1 MKKKLSHVKVFVP
14 TVLLAAAFTLTASP
28 STRADDYLM
37 KFVVNGQNKGEYL
50 VSREVDSITAEPGLW
65 QAASVNTT
73 ASLPLERLNNI
84 GHAKIVWSEQTI
96 YFYPRDNTAKT
107 KEVKPEVI
115 IEPNVSN
122 LDVKSFDYFLTYQN
136 KGDIA
141 GSITGTGRVAN
152 LDVDVRAGLGG
163 QESYFS
169 SQWHSEE
176 NRYIKDVELG
186 RVQRYGL
193 DGFAVTNENYLSTG
207 SFSSDQ
213 IELYWPV
220 GTRVDVYRDGTYLQ
234 SLVLDS
240 EPFSYKIELDYSNN
254 LYKFDAVLPDGTTD
268 TKTVERAISGR
279 LAPVGGL
286 NYQVAIGK
294 SPISNESKLI
304 GHLAYGLTNE
314 LSFFAGQDEQERQ
327 YFSTLYSKD
336 DFSFE
341 PAWYGSSGYAL
352 NSSWQND
359 NFSIFG
365 QFSDLDNYQ
374 LRSFSISSRSLFQPT
389 IQYSSRTHGGFE
401 TQETTLRTYHSTR
414 IEALNTSIFLSP
426 YYSNR
431 LINGVSSNIFG
442 GRMLASMA
450 EGWQVLASYEREN
463 KDLDSIRNIERFS
476 GEVSKRF
483 GLGRITYRYTA
494 SNFGHG
500 WEGQQQSLRADLWSW
515 KFATLSASFNHSP
528 SAGNNITLSIS
539 GSFGRTGFQRTPQ
552 RSQAT
557 LVLSTCRDLNA
568 DGICQEDE
576 PEVKGVVASVDG
588 RQVKTP
594 AIVDSLTPYR
604 RYNIEVSG
612 DFGLSP
618 RYKSIQSGR
627 LVRGGINHL
636 SLPLSEV
643 REIEGQLDR
652 DGIRVAL
659 VDAETGDVLAEQTTE
674 FGGWY
679 LFYAPAGRKVKV
691 VEEPELKPAKNFH
704 M

>member
-28 STRADDYLM
+28 TRADDYLM

-50 VSREVDSITAEPGLW
+50 VSREVDSTTAEPGLW
-65 QAASVNTT
+65 QAAGVNTT

-96 YFYPRDNTAKT
+96 YFYPRNNVAKAR
-107 KEVKPEVI
+107 KVKPDAT
-115 IEPNVSN
+115 IEPNASN
-122 LDVKSFDYFLTYQN
+122 LDVKSFDYFLTYQS
-136 KGDIA
+136 KGDIS
-141 GSITGTGRVAN
+141 GSITGTGRVAD

-169 SQWHSEE
+169 SQWHDEE
-176 NRYIKDVELG
+176 NSNVKDIEVG
-186 RVQRYGL
+186 RAQRYGL
-193 DGFAVTNENYLSTG
+193 DGFSVTNESSLATG
-207 SFSSDQ
+207 LFSNDQ

-240 EPFSYKIELDYSNN
+240 EPFSYKIELNYSNN
-254 LYKFDAVLPDGTTD
+254 QYKFYAVLPDGRTD
-268 TKTVERAISGR
+268 TKTIERAISGR

-286 NYQVAIGK
+286 NYQVAVGK
-294 SPISNESKLI
+294 SPTTDESKLI
-304 GHLAYGLTNE
+304 GHLSYGMTNK
-314 LSFFAGQDEQERQ
+314 LSLFAGQDEQERQ
-327 YFSTLYSKD
+327 YFSALYSRD

-352 NSSWQND
+352 SGSWQDD
-359 NFSIFG
+359 NLAIFG
-365 QFSDLDNYQ
+365 KLSDLDNYQ
-374 LRSFSISSRSLFQPT
+374 LHSVSVSSRSLFQPT
-389 IQYSSRTHGGFE
+389 IQYSSRTHGGYE

-414 IEALNTSIFLSP
+414 LETLNTSISLSP
-426 YYSNR
+426 YYSSR
-431 LINGVSSNIFG
+431 LANGVRSSIFG
-442 GRMLASMA
+442 GRMLASMEA
-450 EGWQVLASYEREN
+450 GWQVLASYEHES
-463 KDLDSIRNIERFS
+463 KDTNGIRDIERFN
-476 GEVSKRF
+476 GEISKRF
-483 GLGRITYRYTA
+483 SLGRLTYRYTA

-500 WEGQQQSLRADLWSW
+500 WEGQQQSLRADLWNW
-515 KFATLSASFNHSP
+515 KFATVSASFNNS
-528 SAGNNITLSIS
+528 SGGGNNITLSVS

-594 AIVDSLTPYR
+594 AIVDSLTPYH

-636 SLPLSEV
+636 RLPLSEV

-679 LFYAPAGRKVKV
+679 LFYSPVHKKVKV
-691 VEEPELKPAKNFH
+691 VQQADAHLAKNFH

>member
-14 TVLLAAAFTLTASP
+14 TLLLAAAFTLTASP
-28 STRADDYLM
+28 TRADDYLM

-50 VSREVDSITAEPGLW
+50 VSREVDSTTAEPGLW
-65 QAASVNTT
+65 QAAGVNTT
-73 ASLPLERLNNI
+73 ASLPLERLNNL

-96 YFYPRDNTAKT
+96 YFYPRTNAAKAR
-107 KEVKPEVI
+107 KVKPEVT

-141 GSITGTGRVAN
+141 GNITGTGRVAD

-169 SQWHSEE
+169 SQWHDEE
-176 NRYIKDVELG
+176 NSNVKDIEVG
-186 RVQRYGL
+186 RVQRHGL
-193 DGFAVTNENYLSTG
+193 DGFSLTNESSLATG
-207 SFSSDQ
+207 SFSNDQ

-286 NYQVAIGK
+286 NYQVALGK
-294 SPISNESKLI
+294 SPTTDESKLI
-304 GHLAYGLTNE
+304 GRLSYGMTSE
-314 LSFFAGQDEQERQ
+314 LSLFAGQDEQERR
-327 YFSTLYSKD
+327 YFTALYSRD

-341 PAWYGSSGYAL
+341 PAWYGNSGYAL
-352 NSSWQND
+352 NGSWQDD
-359 NFSIFG
+359 NLSIFG
-365 QFSDLDNYQ
+365 QLSDLDNYK
-374 LRSFSISSRSLFQPT
+374 LRSVSVSSRSLFQPT
-389 IQYSSRTHGGFE
+389 IQYSSRTHDGYE

-414 IEALNTSIFLSP
+414 IETLNTSISLSP

-431 LINGVSSNIFG
+431 LANGVRSNIFG

-450 EGWQVLASYEREN
+450 EGWQVLASYEHESKN
-463 KDLDSIRNIERFS
+463 GIKDIERFN
-476 GEVSKRF
+476 GEISKRF

-500 WEGQQQSLRADLWSW
+500 WAGQQQSLRADLWNW
-515 KFATLSASFNHSP
+515 KFATVSASLNHS
-528 SAGNNITLSIS
+528 SNSGNNITLLVS
-539 GSFGRTGFQRTPQ
+539 GSFGRTGLSRTPQ
-552 RSQAT
+552 RSQAQ
-557 LVLSTCRDLNA
+557 LELSTCKDLNLN
-568 DGICQEDE
+568 GICEPTE
-576 PEVKGVVASVDG
+576 PEVEGITATVAEREVV
-588 RQVKTP
+588 TP
-594 AIVDSLTPYR
+594 AIVDSLTPYQS
-604 RYNIEVSG
+604 YTIQVGSG
-612 DFGLSP
+612 FNLSP
-618 RYKSIQSGR
+618 RYKAVESTR
-627 LVRGGINHL
+627 LIRGGVNRL
-636 SLPLSEV
+636 RLPLTEISEV
-643 REIEGQLDR
+643 EGQLEH

-659 VDAETGDVLAEQTTE
+659 IDTETGDVLAEQTTE

-679 LFYAPAGRKVKV
+679 LFYAPSGRKVKV
-691 VEEPELKPAKNFH
+691 VEEPESKPAKNFH

>member
-28 STRADDYLM
+28 TRADNYLM

-50 VSREVDSITAEPGLW
+50 VSREVDSAIAEPGLW
-65 QAASVNTT
+65 HAAGVNTKEQ
-73 ASLPLERLNNI
+73 LPLERLNNI

-96 YFYPRDNTAKT
+96 YFYPRNSVAKAR
-107 KEVKPEVI
+107 KVNPEVT
-115 IEPNVSN
+115 IEPDVSS
-122 LDVKSFDYFLTYQN
+122 LDVKSFDYFLTYQS
-136 KGDIA
+136 KGDIS
-141 GSITGTGRVAN
+141 GSITGTGRVGN
-152 LDVDVRAGLGG
+152 LDVDIRAGLGG
-163 QESYFS
+163 QESYLS
-169 SQWHSEE
+169 SQWHDEE
-176 NRYIKDVELG
+176 NSNVKDIELG

-193 DGFAVTNENYLSTG
+193 DGFAATNENYLATG

-213 IELYWPV
+213 VELYWPV

-240 EPFSYKIELDYSNN
+240 EPFSYKIELDYSSN

-286 NYQVAIGK
+286 NYQVAVGK
-294 SPISNESKLI
+294 SPTTDERKLI
-304 GHLAYGLTNE
+304 GRLSYGMTNE
-314 LSFFAGQDEQERQ
+314 LSLFAGQDEQERQ
-327 YFSTLYSKD
+327 YFSALYSKD

-341 PAWYGSSGYAL
+341 PAWYGSSGYSL

-401 TQETTLRTYHSTR
+401 TKETTLRTYHSTR
-414 IEALNTSIFLSP
+414 LETLNTSISLSP
-426 YYSNR
+426 YYSSS
-431 LINGVSSNIFG
+431 LANGVRSNIFG

-450 EGWQVLASYEREN
+450 AGWQVLASYEHES
-463 KDLDSIRNIERFS
+463 KDINGIRDIERFN
-476 GEVSKRF
+476 GEISKRF
-483 GLGRITYRYTA
+483 SLGRLTYRYTA
-494 SNFGHG
+494 SNFGNG
-500 WEGQQQSLRADLWSW
+500 WEGQQQSLRADLWNW
-515 KFATLSASFNHSP
+515 KFATVSASFNHS
-528 SAGNNITLSIS
+528 SGGGNNITLSVS

-594 AIVDSLTPYR
+594 AIVDSLTPYH

-636 SLPLSEV
+636 RLPLSEV

-679 LFYAPAGRKVKV
+679 LFYSPVHKKVKV
-691 VEEPELKPAKNFH
+691 VQQADAHLAKNFH

>member
-14 TVLLAAAFTLTASP
+14 SILAAAFTLTASP
-28 STRADDYLM
+28 THADDYLM

-50 VSREVDSITAEPGLW
+50 VSREVDSAIAEPGLW
-65 QAASVNTT
+65 HAAGVNTKEQ
-73 ASLPLERLNNI
+73 LPLERLNNL
-84 GHAKIVWSEQTI
+84 GHVKIVWSEQTI
-96 YFYPRDNTAKT
+96 YFYPRNNTAKT
-107 KEVKPEVI
+107 KKVKPEVT

-304 GHLAYGLTNE
+304 GRLAYGVTND
-314 LSFFAGQDEQERQ
+314 LSLFAGQDEQGRQ
-327 YFSTLYSKD
+327 YFSALYSRD

-341 PAWYGSSGYAL
+341 PAWYGSSGYTL

-359 NFSIFG
+359 KFSIFG

-389 IQYSSRTHGGFE
+389 IQYSSRTHGSYE
-401 TQETTLRTYHSTR
+401 TQETTLRTYHSAR
-414 IEALNTSIFLSP
+414 LEALNTSISLSP

-431 LINGVSSNIFG
+431 LTNGVRSNILG
-442 GRMLASMA
+442 GRLLANMP
-450 EGWQVLASYEREN
+450 EGWQVLASYEHES
-463 KDLDSIRNIERFS
+463 KELAGIEDIEHFN

-483 GLGRITYRYTA
+483 NLGRLTYRYTA

-500 WEGQQQSLRADLWSW
+500 WESQQQSLRADLWNW
-515 KFATLSASFNHSP
+515 EFATLSASLNRS
-528 SAGNNITLSIS
+528 SSGADSVSLSIS
-539 GSFGRTGFQRTPQ
+539 GSFGRTGFQRIPQ
-552 RSQAT
+552 RSQST
-557 LVLSTCRDLNA
+557 LMLSTCRDLNA
-568 DGICQEDE
+568 DGVCQEDE
-576 PEVKGVVASVDG
+576 PEVKGVTASVDG

-594 AIVDSLTPYR
+594 AIIDSLTPYR
-604 RYNIEVSG
+604 WYDIEVSG
-612 DFGLSP
+612 DFGFAP

-636 SLPLSEV
+636 RLPLSEV

-679 LFYAPAGRKVKV
+679 LFYSPAHKKVKV
-691 VEEPELKPAKNFH
+691 VQQADAHLAKNFH

>member
-1 MKKKLSHVKVFVP
+1 MKQKLSHVKVFVP
-14 TVLLAAAFTLTASP
+14 SILAAAFTLTASP
-28 STRADDYLM
+28 THADDYLM

-50 VSREVDSITAEPGLW
+50 VSREVDSAIAEPGLW
-65 QAASVNTT
+65 HAAGVNTKEQ
-73 ASLPLERLNNI
+73 LPLERLNNL
-84 GHAKIVWSEQTI
+84 GHVKIVWSEQTI
-96 YFYPRDNTAKT
+96 YFYPRNNTAKT
-107 KEVKPEVI
+107 KKVKPEVT

-304 GHLAYGLTNE
+304 GRLAYGVTND
-314 LSFFAGQDEQERQ
+314 LSLFAGQDEQGRQ
-327 YFSTLYSKD
+327 YFSALYSRD

-341 PAWYGSSGYAL
+341 PAWYGSSGYTL

-359 NFSIFG
+359 KFSIFG

-389 IQYSSRTHGGFE
+389 IQYSSRTHNGYE
-401 TQETTLRTYHSTR
+401 TNETMLRTYHSTR
-414 IEALNTSIFLSP
+414 IEALNTSISLSP

-431 LINGVSSNIFG
+431 LTGGVRSSMLG
-442 GRMLASMA
+442 GRMLANMP
-450 EGWQVLASYEREN
+450 EGWQVLASYEHQSKE
-463 KDLDSIRNIERFS
+463 LAGIEDIEHFN

-483 GLGRITYRYTA
+483 NLGRLTYRYTA

-500 WEGQQQSLRADLWSW
+500 WESQQQSIRADLWNW
-515 KFATLSASFNHSP
+515 KFATVSASFNHS
-528 SAGNNITLSIS
+528 SNSGNNITLSVS
-539 GSFGRTGFQRTPQ
+539 GSFGRTGLSRTPQ
-552 RSQAT
+552 RSQAQ
-557 LVLSTCRDLNA
+557 LELSTCKDLNLN
-568 DGICQEDE
+568 GICEPTE
-576 PEVKGVVASVDG
+576 PEVEGITATVAEREVV
-588 RQVKTP
+588 TP
-594 AIVDSLTPYR
+594 AIVDSLTPYQS
-604 RYNIEVSG
+604 YTIQVGSG
-612 DFGLSP
+612 FNLSP
-618 RYKSIQSGR
+618 RYKAVESTR
-627 LVRGGINHL
+627 LIRGGVNRL
-636 SLPLSEV
+636 RLPLTEISEV
-643 REIEGQLDR
+643 EGQLER

-659 VDAETGDVLAEQTTE
+659 IDTETGDVLAEQTTE

-679 LFYAPAGRKVKV
+679 LFYSPSGRKVKV
-691 VEEPELKPAKNFH
+691 VEQPE
-704 M
+704 

>member
-28 STRADDYLM
+28 TRADDYLM

-50 VSREVDSITAEPGLW
+50 VSREVDSTTAEPGLW
-65 QAASVNTT
+65 QAAGVNTT

-96 YFYPRDNTAKT
+96 YFYPPNNVT
-107 KEVKPEVI
+107 KARKVKPEVT

-122 LDVKSFDYFLTYQN
+122 LDVKSFDYFLTYQS
-136 KGDIA
+136 KGDIS
-141 GSITGTGRVAN
+141 GSITGTGRVGD
-152 LDVDVRAGLGG
+152 LDVDIRAGLGG

-169 SQWHSEE
+169 SQWHSED
-176 NRYIKDVELG
+176 NRYIKDIELG

-193 DGFAVTNENYLSTG
+193 DGFAATNENYLATG

-240 EPFSYKIELDYSNN
+240 EPFSYKIELNYSNN
-254 LYKFDAVLPDGTTD
+254 QYKFYAVLPDGRTD
-268 TKTVERAISGR
+268 TKTIERAISGR

-286 NYQVAIGK
+286 NYQVAVGK
-294 SPISNESKLI
+294 SPTTDESKLI
-304 GHLAYGLTNE
+304 GRLSYGMTNE
-314 LSFFAGQDEQERQ
+314 LSLFAGQDEQERQ
-327 YFSTLYSKD
+327 YFSALYSRD

-341 PAWYGSSGYAL
+341 PAWYGSSRYAL
-352 NSSWQND
+352 SGSWQDD
-359 NFSIFG
+359 NLAIFG
-365 QFSDLDNYQ
+365 QLSDLDNYQ
-374 LRSFSISSRSLFQPT
+374 LRSVSVSSRSLFQPT
-389 IQYSSRTHGGFE
+389 IQYSSRTHGSYE
-401 TQETTLRTYHSTR
+401 AQETTLRTYHRARLET
-414 IEALNTSIFLSP
+414 LNTSISLSP

-431 LINGVSSNIFG
+431 LANGVRSNIFG
-442 GRMLASMA
+442 GRMLASMEA
-450 EGWQVLASYEREN
+450 GWQVLASYEHES
-463 KDLDSIRNIERFS
+463 KDINGIRDIERFN
-476 GEVSKRF
+476 GEISKRF
-483 GLGRITYRYTA
+483 SLGRLTYRYTA

-500 WEGQQQSLRADLWSW
+500 WEGQQQSLRADLWNW
-515 KFATLSASFNHSP
+515 KFATVSASFNHS
-528 SAGNNITLSIS
+528 SGGGNNITLSVS
-539 GSFGRTGFQRTPQ
+539 GSFGRSGFQRTPQ

-557 LVLSTCRDLNA
+557 LVLSICRDLNA

-576 PEVKGVVASVDG
+576 PEVKGVTAIVDG
-588 RQVKTP
+588 SQVRTP
-594 AIVDSLTPYR
+594 AVIDSLTPYR
-604 RYNIEVSG
+604 RYDIEVSG

-618 RYKSIQSGR
+618 GYDSIQSGR

-636 SLPLSEV
+636 RLPLSEV

-659 VDAETGDVLAEQTTE
+659 VDTETGNVLSEQTTE

-679 LFYAPAGRKVKV
+679 LFYAPSGRKVKV

>member
-1 MKKKLSHVKVFVP
+1 P

-28 STRADDYLM
+28 TRADDYLM

-50 VSREVDSITAEPGLW
+50 VSREVDSAVAEPGLW
-65 QAASVNTT
+65 HAAGVNTKEQ
-73 ASLPLERLNNI
+73 LPLERLNNL
-84 GHAKIVWSEQTI
+84 GHVKIVWSEQTI
-96 YFYPRDNTAKT
+96 YFYPRNSVAKARKVT
-107 KEVKPEVI
+107 PDVT
-115 IEPNVSN
+115 IEPDVSS
-122 LDVKSFDYFLTYQN
+122 LDVKSFDYFLTYQS
-136 KGDIA
+136 KGDIS
-141 GSITGTGRVAN
+141 GSITGTGRVGN
-152 LDVDVRAGLGG
+152 LDVDIRAGLGG

-169 SQWHSEE
+169 SQWHDEE
-176 NRYIKDVELG
+176 NSNVKGIEAG

-193 DGFAVTNENYLSTG
+193 DGFSLTNESSLATG
-207 SFSSDQ
+207 SFSNDQ

-254 LYKFDAVLPDGTTD
+254 QYKFDAVLPDGTTD

-286 NYQVAIGK
+286 NYQLALGK
-294 SPISNESKLI
+294 SPTTDESKLI
-304 GHLAYGLTNE
+304 GHLAYGVTNE
-314 LSFFAGQDEQERQ
+314 LSLFAGQDEQERQ
-327 YFSTLYSKD
+327 YFSALYSKD

-414 IEALNTSIFLSP
+414 LETLNTSLSLSP

-431 LINGVSSNIFG
+431 LANGVRSNIFG
-442 GRMLASMA
+442 GRMLASMEA
-450 EGWQVLASYEREN
+450 GWQVLTSYEHES
-463 KDLDSIRNIERFS
+463 KDINGIRDIERFN
-476 GEVSKRF
+476 GEISKRF
-483 GLGRITYRYTA
+483 SLGRLTYRYTA

-500 WEGQQQSLRADLWSW
+500 WEGQQQSLRADLWNW
-515 KFATLSASFNHSP
+515 KFATVSASFNHSP

-539 GSFGRTGFQRTPQ
+539 GSFGRTGFSRTPQ

-618 RYKSIQSGR
+618 RYKSIQSDR
-627 LVRGGINHL
+627 LVRGGINYL
-636 SLPLSEV
+636 RLPLSEV

-659 VDAETGDVLAEQTTE
+659 VDTETGNVLSEQTTE

-679 LFYAPAGRKVKV
+679 LFYAPTGHKVKV

>member
-1 MKKKLSHVKVFVP
+1 M
-14 TVLLAAAFTLTASP
+14 
-28 STRADDYLM
+28 
-37 KFVVNGQNKGEYL
+37 
-50 VSREVDSITAEPGLW
+50 
-65 QAASVNTT
+65 
-73 ASLPLERLNNI
+73 
-84 GHAKIVWSEQTI
+84 
-96 YFYPRDNTAKT
+96 
-107 KEVKPEVI
+107 
-115 IEPNVSN
+115 
-122 LDVKSFDYFLTYQN
+122 
-136 KGDIA
+136 
-141 GSITGTGRVAN
+141 
-152 LDVDVRAGLGG
+152 
-163 QESYFS
+163 
-169 SQWHSEE
+169 
-176 NRYIKDVELG
+176 
-186 RVQRYGL
+186 QRYGL

-207 SFSSDQ
+207 SFSGDQ

-240 EPFSYKIELDYSNN
+240 EPFSYKIELNYSNN
-254 LYKFDAVLPDGTTD
+254 QYKFYAVLPDGRTD
-268 TKTVERAISGR
+268 TKTIERAISGR
-279 LAPVGGL
+279 LAPVGGI
-286 NYQVAIGK
+286 NYQAALGK
-294 SPISNESKLI
+294 SPTTDESKLI
-304 GHLAYGLTNE
+304 GRLSYGVSNE
-314 LSFFAGQDEQERQ
+314 LSLFAGQDEQERK
-327 YFSTLYSKD
+327 YFSALYSKA

-352 NSSWQND
+352 NGSWQDD
-359 NFSIFG
+359 NVAIFG
-365 QFSDLDNYQ
+365 QLSDLDNYQ
-374 LRSFSISSRSLFQPT
+374 LRSVSFSSRSLFQPT
-389 IQYSSRTHGGFE
+389 IQYSSRTHDGYE
-401 TQETTLRTYHSTR
+401 TNETMLRTYHSTR
-414 IEALNTSIFLSP
+414 IEALNTSISLSP
-426 YYSNR
+426 YFSNR
-431 LINGVSSNIFG
+431 LTNGVRSNMFG
-442 GRMLASMA
+442 GRMLANMP

-463 KDLDSIRNIERFS
+463 KDLDGIRDIERFS

-494 SNFGHG
+494 SNLGHG

-552 RSQAT
+552 RNQAT

-568 DGICQEDE
+568 DGVCQEDE

-618 RYKSIQSGR
+618 RYKYIQSGR
-627 LVRGGINHL
+627 LVRGGINYL
-636 SLPLSEV
+636 RLPLSEV

-679 LFYAPAGRKVKV
+679 LFYSPVHKKVKV
-691 VEEPELKPAKNFH
+691 VQLADAHLAKNFH

>member
-14 TVLLAAAFTLTASP
+14 TALVAAFTLTASP
-28 STRADDYLM
+28 TRADNYLM

-50 VSREVDSITAEPGLW
+50 VSREVDSAIAEPGLW
-65 QAASVNTT
+65 HAAGVNTKEQ
-73 ASLPLERLNNI
+73 LPLERLNNL

-96 YFYPRDNTAKT
+96 YFYPRNNTAKT
-107 KEVKPEVI
+107 NKVKPEVT

-141 GSITGTGRVAN
+141 GNITGTGRVAN

-240 EPFSYKIELDYSNN
+240 EPFSYKIELDYSSN

-286 NYQVAIGK
+286 NYQVAVGK
-294 SPISNESKLI
+294 SPTTDESKLI
-304 GHLAYGLTNE
+304 GRLSYGMTNE
-314 LSFFAGQDEQERQ
+314 LSLFAGQDEQERQ
-327 YFSTLYSKD
+327 YFSALYSSD
-336 DFSFE
+336 NFSFE

-352 NSSWQND
+352 SGSWQDD
-359 NFSIFG
+359 NLAIFG
-365 QFSDLDNYQ
+365 QLSDLDNYQ
-374 LRSFSISSRSLFQPT
+374 LRSISISSRSLFQPT
-389 IQYSSRTHGGFE
+389 IQYSSRTHGGYE

-414 IEALNTSIFLSP
+414 LETLNTSLSLSP

-431 LINGVSSNIFG
+431 LANDVRSNIFG
-442 GRMLASMA
+442 GRMLASMEA
-450 EGWQVLASYEREN
+450 GWQVLASYEHES
-463 KDLDSIRNIERFS
+463 KDINGIRDIERFN
-476 GEVSKRF
+476 GEISKRF
-483 GLGRITYRYTA
+483 SLGRLTYRYTA

-500 WEGQQQSLRADLWSW
+500 WEGQQQSLRADLWNW
-515 KFATLSASFNHSP
+515 KFATVSASFNHS
-528 SAGNNITLSIS
+528 SGWGNNITLSVS
-539 GSFGRTGFQRTPQ
+539 GSFGRTGFSRTPQ
-552 RSQAT
+552 RNQAQ
-557 LVLSTCRDLNA
+557 LELSTCEDLNLN
-568 DGICQEDE
+568 GICEPTE
-576 PEVKGVVASVDG
+576 PEVEGITATVAEREVV
-588 RQVKTP
+588 TP
-594 AIVDSLTPYR
+594 AIVDSLTPHQSYT
-604 RYNIEVSG
+604 IQVGSG
-612 DFGLSP
+612 FNLSP
-618 RYKSIQSGR
+618 RYKAVESTR
-627 LVRGGINHL
+627 LIRGGVNRL
-636 SLPLSEV
+636 RLPLTEISEV
-643 REIEGQLDR
+643 EGQLEH

-659 VDAETGDVLAEQTTE
+659 IDTETGDVLAEQTTE

-679 LFYAPAGRKVKV
+679 LFYAPSGRKVKV
-691 VEEPELKPAKNFH
+691 VEEPESKPAKNFH

>member
-14 TVLLAAAFTLTASP
+14 TVLAAAFTLTASP
-28 STRADDYLM
+28 TRADNYLM

-50 VSREVDSITAEPGLW
+50 VSREVDSAIAEPGLW
-65 QAASVNTT
+65 HAAGVNTT
-73 ASLPLERLNNI
+73 ASLPLERLNNL

-96 YFYPRDNTAKT
+96 YFYPRKNAAKAR
-107 KEVKPEVI
+107 KVKPEVT

-122 LDVKSFDYFLTYQN
+122 LDIKSFDYFLTYQS
-136 KGDIA
+136 KGDIS
-141 GSITGTGRVAN
+141 GSITGTGRVAD

-169 SQWHSEE
+169 SQWHDEE
-176 NRYIKDVELG
+176 NSNVKDIEVG

-193 DGFAVTNENYLSTG
+193 DGFSLTNESSLATG
-207 SFSSDQ
+207 SFSNDQ

-254 LYKFDAVLPDGTTD
+254 QYKFDAVLPDGTTD

-286 NYQVAIGK
+286 NYQVALGK
-294 SPISNESKLI
+294 SPTTDESKLI
-304 GHLAYGLTNE
+304 GRLSYGMTSE
-314 LSFFAGQDEQERQ
+314 LSLFAGQDEQERQ
-327 YFSTLYSKD
+327 YFSALYSSD
-336 DFSFE
+336 NFSFE

-352 NSSWQND
+352 SGSWQD
-359 NFSIFG
+359 DDLSIFG
-365 QFSDLDNYQ
+365 QLSDLDNYQ
-374 LRSFSISSRSLFQPT
+374 LRSVSVSSRSLFQPT
-389 IQYSSRTHGGFE
+389 IQHSSRTHDGYE

-414 IEALNTSIFLSP
+414 IEALNTSISLSP

-500 WEGQQQSLRADLWSW
+500 WEGQQQSLRGDLWSW

-539 GSFGRTGFQRTPQ
+539 GSFGRTGFSRTPQ

-576 PEVKGVVASVDG
+576 PEVKGVTASFDG
-588 RQVKTP
+588 RQVRTP
-594 AIVDSLTPYR
+594 AVIDSLTPYR
-604 RYNIEVSG
+604 RYDIEVSG

-618 RYKSIQSGR
+618 QYKYIQSGR
-627 LVRGGINHL
+627 LVRGGINYL
-636 SLPLSEV
+636 RLPLSEV

-659 VDAETGDVLAEQTTE
+659 VDTETGNVLSEQTTE

-679 LFYAPAGRKVKV
+679 LFYAPTGHKVKV

>member
-1 MKKKLSHVKVFVP
+1 MKQKLSHVKFFVP
-14 TVLLAAAFTLTASP
+14 SILAAAFTLTASP
-28 STRADDYLM
+28 TRADDYLM
-37 KFVVNGQNKGEYL
+37 KFVMNGQNKGEYL
-50 VSREVDSITAEPGLW
+50 VSREVDSAIAEPGLW
-65 QAASVNTT
+65 HAAGVNTKEQ
-73 ASLPLERLNNI
+73 LPLERLNNL

-96 YFYPRDNTAKT
+96 YFYPRNNTAKT
-107 KEVKPEVI
+107 KKVKPEVT

-136 KGDIA
+136 RRDIS

-193 DGFAVTNENYLSTG
+193 DGFATTNENYLSTG

-279 LAPVGGL
+279 LAQVGGL
-286 NYQVAIGK
+286 NYLVAIGK

-304 GHLAYGLTNE
+304 GRLAYGVTND
-314 LSFFAGQDEQERQ
+314 LSLFAGQDEQERQ
-327 YFSTLYSKD
+327 YFSALYSKD

-359 NFSIFG
+359 NLAIFG
-365 QFSDLDNYQ
+365 QLSDLDNYQ
-374 LRSFSISSRSLFQPT
+374 LRSVSVSSRSLFQPT
-389 IQYSSRTHGGFE
+389 LQYSSRTHGGYE
-401 TQETTLRTYHSTR
+401 TQETTLRTYHCAR
-414 IEALNTSIFLSP
+414 LEALNTSISLSP

-431 LINGVSSNIFG
+431 LTNGVRSNMLG
-442 GRMLASMA
+442 GRILANMA
-450 EGWQVLASYEREN
+450 EGWQVLASYEHES
-463 KDLDSIRNIERFS
+463 KELDGIEDIGHFN

-483 GLGRITYRYTA
+483 NLGRLTYRYAA

-500 WEGQQQSLRADLWSW
+500 WEGQQQSLRADLWNW
-515 KFATLSASFNHSP
+515 KFATVSASFNHS
-528 SAGNNITLSIS
+528 SNSGNNVTLSVS
-539 GSFGRTGFQRTPQ
+539 GSFGRTGLSRTPQ
-552 RSQAT
+552 RSQAQ
-557 LVLSTCRDLNA
+557 LELSTCKDLNLN
-568 DGICQEDE
+568 GICEPTE
-576 PEVKGVVASVDG
+576 PEVEGITATVAEREVV
-588 RQVKTP
+588 TP
-594 AIVDSLTPYR
+594 AIVDSLTPYQS
-604 RYNIEVSG
+604 YTIQVGSG
-612 DFGLSP
+612 FNLSP
-618 RYKSIQSGR
+618 HYKAVESTR
-627 LVRGGINHL
+627 LIRGGVNRL
-636 SLPLSEV
+636 RLPLTEISEV
-643 REIEGQLDR
+643 EGQLER

-659 VDAETGDVLAEQTTE
+659 IDTETGDVLAEQTTE

-679 LFYAPAGRKVKV
+679 LFYTPSGRKVKV
-691 VEEPELKPAKNFH
+691 VEEPKSKPAKNFH

>member
-1 MKKKLSHVKVFVP
+1 MKQKLSHVKVFVP
-14 TVLLAAAFTLTASP
+14 SILAAAFTLTASP
-28 STRADDYLM
+28 THADDYLM

-50 VSREVDSITAEPGLW
+50 VSREVDSAIAEPGLW
-65 QAASVNTT
+65 RAAGVNTKEQ
-73 ASLPLERLNNI
+73 LPLERLNNL
-84 GHAKIVWSEQTI
+84 GHVKIVWSEQTI
-96 YFYPRDNTAKT
+96 YFYPRNNTAKT
-107 KEVKPEVI
+107 KKVKPEVT

-304 GHLAYGLTNE
+304 GRLAYGVTND
-314 LSFFAGQDEQERQ
+314 LSLFAGQDEQGRQ
-327 YFSTLYSKD
+327 YFSALYSRD

-341 PAWYGSSGYAL
+341 PAWYGSSGYTL

-359 NFSIFG
+359 KFSIFG

-389 IQYSSRTHGGFE
+389 IQYSSRTHNGYE
-401 TQETTLRTYHSTR
+401 TNETMLRTYHSTR
-414 IEALNTSIFLSP
+414 IEALNTSISLSP

-431 LINGVSSNIFG
+431 LTGGVRSNMLG
-442 GRMLASMA
+442 GRILANMP
-450 EGWQVLASYEREN
+450 EGWQVLASYEHES
-463 KDLDSIRNIERFS
+463 KELAGIEDIEHFN

-483 GLGRITYRYTA
+483 NLGRLTYRYTA

-500 WEGQQQSLRADLWSW
+500 WESQQQSLRADLWNW
-515 KFATLSASFNHSP
+515 KFATVSASFNHS
-528 SAGNNITLSIS
+528 SNSGNNITLSVS
-539 GSFGRTGFQRTPQ
+539 GSFGRTGLSRTPQ
-552 RSQAT
+552 RSQAQ
-557 LVLSTCRDLNA
+557 LELSTCKDLNLN
-568 DGICQEDE
+568 GICEPTE
-576 PEVKGVVASVDG
+576 PEVEGITATVAEREVV
-588 RQVKTP
+588 TP
-594 AIVDSLTPYR
+594 AIVDSLTPYQS
-604 RYNIEVSG
+604 YTIQVGSG
-612 DFGLSP
+612 FNLSP
-618 RYKSIQSGR
+618 RYKAVESTR
-627 LVRGGINHL
+627 LIRGGVNRL
-636 SLPLSEV
+636 RLPLTEISEV
-643 REIEGQLDR
+643 EGQLER

-659 VDAETGDVLAEQTTE
+659 IDTETGDVLAEQTTE

-679 LFYAPAGRKVKV
+679 LFYSPSGRKVKV
-691 VEEPELKPAKNFH
+691 VEQPE
-704 M
+704 

>member
-28 STRADDYLM
+28 TRADDYLM

-50 VSREVDSITAEPGLW
+50 VSREVDSAIAEPGLW
-65 QAASVNTT
+65 HAAGVNTKEQ
-73 ASLPLERLNNI
+73 LPLERLNNL

-96 YFYPRDNTAKT
+96 YFYPRNNAAKAR
-107 KEVKPEVI
+107 KVKPEVT

-122 LDVKSFDYFLTYQN
+122 LDVKSFDYFLTYQS

-141 GSITGTGRVAN
+141 GNITGTGRVAD
-152 LDVDVRAGLGG
+152 LDVDVRAGLGE

-169 SQWHSEE
+169 SQWHDEE
-176 NRYIKDVELG
+176 NSNVKDIEVG

-193 DGFAVTNENYLSTG
+193 DGFSLTNESSLATG
-207 SFSSDQ
+207 SFSNDQ

-240 EPFSYKIELDYSNN
+240 EPFSYKIELNYSNN
-254 LYKFDAVLPDGTTD
+254 QYKFYAVLPDGRTD
-268 TKTVERAISGR
+268 TKTIERAISGR

-286 NYQVAIGK
+286 NYQVAVGK
-294 SPISNESKLI
+294 SPTTDESKLI
-304 GHLAYGLTNE
+304 GRLSYGMTNE
-314 LSFFAGQDEQERQ
+314 LSLFAGQDEQERQ
-327 YFSTLYSKD
+327 YFSALYSRD

-352 NSSWQND
+352 SGSWQDD
-359 NFSIFG
+359 NLAIFG
-365 QFSDLDNYQ
+365 KLSDLDNYQ
-374 LRSFSISSRSLFQPT
+374 LRSVSVSSRSLFQPT
-389 IQYSSRTHGGFE
+389 IQYSSRTHGGYE
-401 TQETTLRTYHSTR
+401 TQETTLSTYHSTR
-414 IEALNTSIFLSP
+414 LETLNTSISLSP

-431 LINGVSSNIFG
+431 LANGVRSNIFG
-442 GRMLASMA
+442 GRMLASMEA
-450 EGWQVLASYEREN
+450 GWQVLASYEHES
-463 KDLDSIRNIERFS
+463 KDINGIRDIERFN
-476 GEVSKRF
+476 GEISKRF
-483 GLGRITYRYTA
+483 SLGRLTYRYTA

-500 WEGQQQSLRADLWSW
+500 WEGQQQSLRADLWNW
-515 KFATLSASFNHSP
+515 KFATVSASFNHS
-528 SAGNNITLSIS
+528 SGGGNNITLSIS
-539 GSFGRTGFQRTPQ
+539 GSFGRTGFQRAPQ

-568 DGICQEDE
+568 DGICQEVE
-576 PEVKGVVASVDG
+576 PEVKGVTASVDG
-588 RQVKTP
+588 RQVRTP
-594 AIVDSLTPYR
+594 AVIDSLTPYR
-604 RYNIEVSG
+604 RYDIEVSG

-618 RYKSIQSGR
+618 RYDSIQSNR

-636 SLPLSEV
+636 RLPLSEV
-643 REIEGQLDR
+643 REIEGQLER

-659 VDAETGDVLAEQTTE
+659 IDTETGDVLAEQTTE

-679 LFYAPAGRKVKV
+679 LFYSPAHKKVKV
-691 VEEPELKPAKNFH
+691 VQQADAHLAKHFH

>member
-28 STRADDYLM
+28 TRADDYLM

-50 VSREVDSITAEPGLW
+50 VSREVDSAIAEPGLW
-65 QAASVNTT
+65 HAAGVNTKEQ
-73 ASLPLERLNNI
+73 LPLERLNNL

-96 YFYPRDNTAKT
+96 YFYPRNNVAKAR
-107 KEVKPEVI
+107 KVKSEVT

-141 GSITGTGRVAN
+141 GNITGTGRVVD

-169 SQWHSEE
+169 SQWHDEE
-176 NRYIKDVELG
+176 NSNVKDIEVG

-193 DGFAVTNENYLSTG
+193 DGFSLTNESSLATG
-207 SFSSDQ
+207 SFSNDQ
-213 IELYWPV
+213 IELYWSV
-220 GTRVDVYRDGTYLQ
+220 GTRVDVYRDGTYLE

-240 EPFSYKIELDYSNN
+240 EPFSYKIELNYSNN
-254 LYKFDAVLPDGTTD
+254 QYKFYAVLPDGRTD
-268 TKTVERAISGR
+268 TKTTERAISGR

-286 NYQVAIGK
+286 NYQVALGK
-294 SPISNESKLI
+294 SPTTDESKLI
-304 GHLAYGLTNE
+304 GRLSYGVTNE
-314 LSFFAGQDEQERQ
+314 LSLFAGQDEQERQ
-327 YFSTLYSKD
+327 YFSALYSRD

-352 NSSWQND
+352 NGSWQDD
-359 NFSIFG
+359 NLAIFG
-365 QFSDLDNYQ
+365 HLSDLDNYQ
-374 LRSFSISSRSLFQPT
+374 LRSVSVSSRSLFQPT
-389 IQYSSRTHGGFE
+389 IQYSSRTHGGYE

-414 IEALNTSIFLSP
+414 LETLNTSISLSP

-431 LINGVSSNIFG
+431 LANGVRSNIFG
-442 GRMLASMA
+442 GRMLASMEA
-450 EGWQVLASYEREN
+450 GWQVLASYEHES
-463 KDLDSIRNIERFS
+463 KDINGIRDIERFN
-476 GEVSKRF
+476 GEISKRF
-483 GLGRITYRYTA
+483 SLGRLTYRYTA

-500 WEGQQQSLRADLWSW
+500 WEGQQQSLRADLWNW
-515 KFATLSASFNHSP
+515 KFATVSASFNHS
-528 SAGNNITLSIS
+528 SGGGNNITLSIS
-539 GSFGRTGFQRTPQ
+539 GSFGRTGFQRAPQ

-568 DGICQEDE
+568 DGICQEVE
-576 PEVKGVVASVDG
+576 PEVKGVTASVDG
-588 RQVKTP
+588 RQVRTP
-594 AIVDSLTPYR
+594 AVIDSLTPYR
-604 RYNIEVSG
+604 RYDIEVSG

-618 RYKSIQSGR
+618 RYDSIQSNR

-636 SLPLSEV
+636 RLPLSEV
-643 REIEGQLDR
+643 REIEGQLER

-659 VDAETGDVLAEQTTE
+659 IDTETGDVLAEQTTE

-679 LFYAPAGRKVKV
+679 LFYSPAHKKVKV
-691 VEEPELKPAKNFH
+691 VQQADAHLAKHFH

>member
-28 STRADDYLM
+28 TRADDYLM

-50 VSREVDSITAEPGLW
+50 VSREVDSAIAEPGLW
-65 QAASVNTT
+65 HAAGVNTKEQ
-73 ASLPLERLNNI
+73 LPLERLNNL
-84 GHAKIVWSEQTI
+84 GHVKIVWSEQTI
-96 YFYPRDNTAKT
+96 YFYPRNSVAKARKVT
-107 KEVKPEVI
+107 PDVT
-115 IEPNVSN
+115 IEPDVSS
-122 LDVKSFDYFLTYQN
+122 LDVKSFDYFLTYQS
-136 KGDIA
+136 KGDIS
-141 GSITGTGRVAN
+141 GSITGTGRVGN
-152 LDVDVRAGLGG
+152 LDVDIRAGLGG

-169 SQWHSEE
+169 SQWHDEE
-176 NRYIKDVELG
+176 NSNVKGIEAG

-193 DGFAVTNENYLSTG
+193 DGFSLTNESSLATG
-207 SFSSDQ
+207 SFSNDQ

-254 LYKFDAVLPDGTTD
+254 QYKFDAVLPDGTTD

-286 NYQVAIGK
+286 NYQLALGK
-294 SPISNESKLI
+294 SPTTDESKLI
-304 GHLAYGLTNE
+304 GHLAYGVTNE
-314 LSFFAGQDEQERQ
+314 LSLFAGQDEQERQ
-327 YFSTLYSKD
+327 YFSALYSKD

-414 IEALNTSIFLSP
+414 LETLNTSLSLSP

-431 LINGVSSNIFG
+431 LANGVRSNIFG
-442 GRMLASMA
+442 GRMLASMEA
-450 EGWQVLASYEREN
+450 GWQVLTSYEHES
-463 KDLDSIRNIERFS
+463 KDINGIRDIERFN
-476 GEVSKRF
+476 GEISKRF
-483 GLGRITYRYTA
+483 SLGRLTYRYTA

-500 WEGQQQSLRADLWSW
+500 WEGQQQSLRADLWNW
-515 KFATLSASFNHSP
+515 KFATVSASFNHSP

-539 GSFGRTGFQRTPQ
+539 GSFGRTGFSRTPQ

-618 RYKSIQSGR
+618 RYKSIQSDR
-627 LVRGGINHL
+627 LVRGGINYL
-636 SLPLSEV
+636 RLPLSEV

-679 LFYAPAGRKVKV
+679 LFYSPAHKKVKV
-691 VEEPELKPAKNFH
+691 VQQADAHLAKNFH

>member
-28 STRADDYLM
+28 TRADDYLM

-50 VSREVDSITAEPGLW
+50 VSREVDSAIAEPGLW
-65 QAASVNTT
+65 HAAGVNTKEQ
-73 ASLPLERLNNI
+73 LPLERLNNL

-96 YFYPRDNTAKT
+96 YFYPRNNAAKAR
-107 KEVKPEVI
+107 KVKPEVT

-122 LDVKSFDYFLTYQN
+122 LDVKSFDYFLTYQS

-141 GSITGTGRVAN
+141 GNITGTGRVAD
-152 LDVDVRAGLGG
+152 LDVDVRAGLGE

-169 SQWHSEE
+169 SQWHDEE
-176 NRYIKDVELG
+176 NSNVKDIEVG

-193 DGFAVTNENYLSTG
+193 DGFSLTNESSLATG
-207 SFSSDQ
+207 SFSNDQ

-240 EPFSYKIELDYSNN
+240 EPFSYKIELNYSNN
-254 LYKFDAVLPDGTTD
+254 QYKFYAVLPDGRTD
-268 TKTVERAISGR
+268 TKTIERAISGR

-286 NYQVAIGK
+286 NYQVAVGK
-294 SPISNESKLI
+294 SPTTDESKLI
-304 GHLAYGLTNE
+304 GRLSYGMTNE
-314 LSFFAGQDEQERQ
+314 LSLFAGQDEQERQ
-327 YFSTLYSKD
+327 YFSALYSRD

-352 NSSWQND
+352 SGSWQDD
-359 NFSIFG
+359 NLAIFG
-365 QFSDLDNYQ
+365 KLSDLDNYQ
-374 LRSFSISSRSLFQPT
+374 LRSVSVSSRSLFQPT
-389 IQYSSRTHGGFE
+389 IQYSSRTHGGYE

-414 IEALNTSIFLSP
+414 IEALNTSISLSP

-500 WEGQQQSLRADLWSW
+500 WEGQQQSLRGDLWSW

-618 RYKSIQSGR
+618 RYKYIQSGR
-627 LVRGGINHL
+627 LVRGGINKL
-636 SLPLSEV
+636 RLPLTKIREV
-643 REIEGQLDR
+643 EGQLER

-659 VDAETGDVLAEQTTE
+659 VDTETGDVLAEQTTE

-679 LFYAPAGRKVKV
+679 LFYAPSGRKVKV
-691 VEEPELKPAKNFH
+691 VQQADAHLAKNFH

>member
-1 MKKKLSHVKVFVP
+1 MKQKLSHVKVFVP
-14 TVLLAAAFTLTASP
+14 SILAAAFTLTASP
-28 STRADDYLM
+28 TRADDYLM
-37 KFVVNGQNKGEYL
+37 EFVMNGQNKGEYL
-50 VSREVDSITAEPGLW
+50 VSRGVDSTTAEPGLW
-65 QAASVNTT
+65 QAAGVNTT
-73 ASLPLERLNNI
+73 ASLPLERLNNL
-84 GHAKIVWSEQTI
+84 GHVKIVWSEQTI
-96 YFYPRDNTAKT
+96 YFYPRHNTT
-107 KEVKPEVI
+107 KPKVVKPEVA
-115 IEPNVSN
+115 IEPTVSN
-122 LDVKSFDYFLTYQN
+122 LDVKSIDYFLTYQN
-136 KGDIA
+136 KGDIS
-141 GSITGTGRVAN
+141 GNFTGTGRVAD
-152 LDVDVRAGLGG
+152 LDVDVRAGIGG

-169 SQWHSEE
+169 SQWHSED

-220 GTRVDVYRDGTYLQ
+220 GTRVDVYRDGTYLE

-240 EPFSYKIELDYSNN
+240 EPFSYIIELDYSTN

-279 LAPVGGL
+279 LAPIGGL

-314 LSFFAGQDEQERQ
+314 LSLFAGQDEQERQ
-327 YFSTLYSKD
+327 YFSALYSID

-352 NSSWQND
+352 NTSWQND
-359 NFSIFG
+359 DLAIFG
-365 QFSDLDNYQ
+365 QLSDLDNYQ
-374 LRSFSISSRSLFQPT
+374 LRSVSVSSRSLFQPT
-389 IQYSSRTHGGFE
+389 LQYSSRTHGGYE
-401 TQETTLRTYHSTR
+401 TQETTLRTYHSAR
-414 IEALNTSIFLSP
+414 LEALNTSISLSP

-431 LINGVSSNIFG
+431 LTGGVISNMLG
-442 GRMLASMA
+442 GRILANMA
-450 EGWQVLASYEREN
+450 EGWQVLASYEHES
-463 KDLDSIRNIERFS
+463 KELDGIEDTERFS

-483 GLGRITYRYTA
+483 NLGRLTYRYAA

-500 WEGQQQSLRADLWSW
+500 WEGQQQSLRADLWNW
-515 KFATLSASFNHSP
+515 KFATVSASFNHS
-528 SAGNNITLSIS
+528 SNSGNNVTLSVS
-539 GSFGRTGFQRTPQ
+539 GSFGRTGFQRVPQ

-576 PEVKGVVASVDG
+576 PEVKDITASVDSH
-588 RQVKTP
+588 QVRTP
-594 AIVDSLTPYR
+594 AVIDSLTPYR
-604 RYNIEVSG
+604 RYDIEASG

-618 RYKSIQSGR
+618 RYGSIQSGR

-636 SLPLSEV
+636 RLPLSEV
-643 REIEGQLDR
+643 REIEGKLER

-659 VDAETGDVLAEQTTE
+659 VDSETGDVLAEQTTE

-679 LFYAPAGRKVKV
+679 LFYTPSGRKVKV
-691 VEEPELKPAKNFH
+691 VEEPKSKPAKNFH

>member
-28 STRADDYLM
+28 TRADDYLM

-50 VSREVDSITAEPGLW
+50 VSREVDSAIAELGLW
-65 QAASVNTT
+65 HAAGVNTKEQ
-73 ASLPLERLNNI
+73 LPLERLNNL

-96 YFYPRDNTAKT
+96 YFYPRNNVAKAR
-107 KEVKPEVI
+107 KVKSEVT

-136 KGDIA
+136 KGDIT
-141 GSITGTGRVAN
+141 GNITGTGRVVD
-152 LDVDVRAGLGG
+152 LDVDVRAGIGG
-163 QESYFS
+163 QESYLS
-169 SQWHSEE
+169 SQWHSED

-193 DGFAVTNENYLSTG
+193 DGFALTNENYLSTG

-220 GTRVDVYRDGTYLQ
+220 GTRVDVYRDGTYLE
-234 SLVLDS
+234 SLILDS
-240 EPFSYKIELDYSNN
+240 EPFSYKIELDYSTN

-286 NYQVAIGK
+286 NYQAAIGK
-294 SPISNESKLI
+294 SPISNESKRI

-314 LSFFAGQDEQERQ
+314 LSLFAGQDEQERQ
-327 YFSTLYSKD
+327 YFSALYSRD

-359 NFSIFG
+359 NLAIFG
-365 QFSDLDNYQ
+365 QLSDLDNYQ
-374 LRSFSISSRSLFQPT
+374 LRSVSVSSRSLFQPT
-389 IQYSSRTHGGFE
+389 LQYSSRTHGGYE

-414 IEALNTSIFLSP
+414 IEALNTSISLSP

-431 LINGVSSNIFG
+431 LTGGVRSNMLG
-442 GRMLASMA
+442 GRMLANMP
-450 EGWQVLASYEREN
+450 EGWQVLASYEHES
-463 KDLDSIRNIERFS
+463 KELDGIEDIEHFN

-483 GLGRITYRYTA
+483 NLGRLTYRYTA

-500 WEGQQQSLRADLWSW
+500 WEVQQQSLRADLWNW
-515 KFATLSASFNHSP
+515 KFATVSASFNHS
-528 SAGNNITLSIS
+528 SNSGNNITLSVS
-539 GSFGRTGFQRTPQ
+539 GSFGRTGLSRTPQ
-552 RSQAT
+552 RSQAQ
-557 LVLSTCRDLNA
+557 LELSTCKDLNLN
-568 DGICQEDE
+568 GICE
-576 PEVKGVVASVDG
+576 PTEPKIEGITATVAEREVV
-588 RQVKTP
+588 TP
-594 AIVDSLTPYR
+594 AIVDSLTPYQ
-604 RYNIEVSG
+604 RYTIQVGNG
-612 DFGLSP
+612 FNLSP
-618 RYKSIQSGR
+618 RYNAVESTR
-627 LVRGGINHL
+627 LIRGGVNRL
-636 SLPLSEV
+636 RLPLTEIREV
-643 REIEGQLDR
+643 EGQLER

-659 VDAETGDVLAEQTTE
+659 VDTETGNVLAEQTTE

-679 LFYAPAGRKVKV
+679 LFYAPSGRKVKV
-691 VEEPELKPAKNFH
+691 VEQPEATPG
-704 M
+704 

>member
-1 MKKKLSHVKVFVP
+1 MKQKLSHVKVFVP
-14 TVLLAAAFTLTASP
+14 SILAAAFTLTASP
-28 STRADDYLM
+28 THADDYLM

-50 VSREVDSITAEPGLW
+50 VSREVDSAIAEPGLW
-65 QAASVNTT
+65 HDAGVNTKEQ
-73 ASLPLERLNNI
+73 LPLERLNNL
-84 GHAKIVWSEQTI
+84 GHVKIVWSEQTI

-107 KEVKPEVI
+107 KKVKPEVT

-304 GHLAYGLTNE
+304 GRLAYGVTND
-314 LSFFAGQDEQERQ
+314 LSLFAGQDEQGRQ
-327 YFSTLYSKD
+327 YFSALYSRD

-341 PAWYGSSGYAL
+341 PAWYGSSGYTL

-359 NFSIFG
+359 KFSIFG

-389 IQYSSRTHGGFE
+389 IQYSSRTHNGYE
-401 TQETTLRTYHSTR
+401 TNETMLRTYHSTR
-414 IEALNTSIFLSP
+414 IEALNTSISLSP

-431 LINGVSSNIFG
+431 LTGGVRSNILG
-442 GRMLASMA
+442 GRMFANMP
-450 EGWQVLASYEREN
+450 EGWQVLASYEHES
-463 KDLDSIRNIERFS
+463 KELAGIEDIEHFN

-483 GLGRITYRYTA
+483 NLGRLTYRYTA

-500 WEGQQQSLRADLWSW
+500 WESQQQSLRADLWNW
-515 KFATLSASFNHSP
+515 KFATVSASFNHS
-528 SAGNNITLSIS
+528 SNSGNNITLSVS
-539 GSFGRTGFQRTPQ
+539 GSFGRTGLSRTPQ
-552 RSQAT
+552 RSQAQ
-557 LVLSTCRDLNA
+557 LELSTCKDLNLN
-568 DGICQEDE
+568 GICEPTE
-576 PEVKGVVASVDG
+576 PEVEGITATVAEREVV
-588 RQVKTP
+588 TP
-594 AIVDSLTPYR
+594 AIVDSLTPYQS
-604 RYNIEVSG
+604 YTIQVGSG
-612 DFGLSP
+612 FNLSP
-618 RYKSIQSGR
+618 RYKAVESTR
-627 LVRGGINHL
+627 LIRGGVNRL
-636 SLPLSEV
+636 RLPLTEISEV
-643 REIEGQLDR
+643 EGQLER

-659 VDAETGDVLAEQTTE
+659 IDTETGDVLAEQTTE

-679 LFYAPAGRKVKV
+679 LFYSPSGRKVKV
-691 VEEPELKPAKNFH
+691 VEQPE
-704 M
+704 

>member
-28 STRADDYLM
+28 TRADDYLM

-50 VSREVDSITAEPGLW
+50 VSREVDSTTAEPGLW
-65 QAASVNTT
+65 QAVGVNTT
-73 ASLPLERLNNI
+73 ASLPLERLNNL

-96 YFYPRDNTAKT
+96 YFYPRNNAAKAR
-107 KEVKPEVI
+107 KVKPEVT

-122 LDVKSFDYFLTYQN
+122 LDVKSFDYFLTYQS

-141 GSITGTGRVAN
+141 GNITGTGRVAD

-169 SQWHSEE
+169 SQWHDEE
-176 NRYIKDVELG
+176 NSNVKDIEVG

-193 DGFAVTNENYLSTG
+193 DGFSLTNESSLATG
-207 SFSSDQ
+207 SFSNDQ

-220 GTRVDVYRDGTYLQ
+220 GTRIDVYRDGTYLQ

-240 EPFSYKIELDYSNN
+240 EPFSYKIELSYSNN
-254 LYKFDAVLPDGTTD
+254 QYKFYAVLPDGRTD
-268 TKTVERAISGR
+268 TKTIERAISGR

-286 NYQVAIGK
+286 NYQVAVGK
-294 SPISNESKLI
+294 SPTTDESKLI
-304 GHLAYGLTNE
+304 GRLSYGMTNE
-314 LSFFAGQDEQERQ
+314 LSLFAGQDEQERQ
-327 YFSTLYSKD
+327 YFSALYSSD
-336 DFSFE
+336 NFSFE

-352 NSSWQND
+352 SGSWQDGNLA
-359 NFSIFG
+359 IFG
-365 QFSDLDNYQ
+365 QLSDLDNYQ
-374 LRSFSISSRSLFQPT
+374 LRSVSISSRSQFQPT
-389 IQYSSRTHGGFE
+389 IQYSSRTHGGYE

-414 IEALNTSIFLSP
+414 LETLNTSLSLSP

-431 LINGVSSNIFG
+431 LANGVRSNIFG
-442 GRMLASMA
+442 GRMLASMEA
-450 EGWQVLASYEREN
+450 GWQVLASYEHES
-463 KDLDSIRNIERFS
+463 KDINGIRDIERFN
-476 GEVSKRF
+476 GEISKRF
-483 GLGRITYRYTA
+483 SLGRLTYRYTA

-500 WEGQQQSLRADLWSW
+500 WEGQQQSLRADLWNW

-528 SAGNNITLSIS
+528 SASNNITLSIS

-552 RSQAT
+552 RGQAT
-557 LVLSTCRDLNA
+557 LMLSTCRDLNA
-568 DGICQEDE
+568 DGICQENE
-576 PEVKGVVASVDG
+576 PDVKGVVASVDG

-618 RYKSIQSGR
+618 RYKSIQSDR

-636 SLPLSEV
+636 RLPLSEV

-659 VDAETGDVLAEQTTE
+659 VDAEKGDVLAEQTTE

-679 LFYAPAGRKVKV
+679 LFYAPAGLKVKV
-691 VEEPELKPAKNFH
+691 VEEPELKPTKNFH

>member
-1 MKKKLSHVKVFVP
+1 MKQKLSHVKVFVP
-14 TVLLAAAFTLTASP
+14 SILAAAFTLTASP
-28 STRADDYLM
+28 THADDYLM

-50 VSREVDSITAEPGLW
+50 VSREVDSAIAEPGLW
-65 QAASVNTT
+65 HAAGVNTKEQ
-73 ASLPLERLNNI
+73 LPLERLNNL
-84 GHAKIVWSEQTI
+84 GHVKIVWSEQTI

-107 KEVKPEVI
+107 KKVKPEVT

-122 LDVKSFDYFLTYQN
+122 LDVKSFDYFLTYQS
-136 KGDIA
+136 KGDIS
-141 GSITGTGRVAN
+141 GSITGTGRVGN
-152 LDVDVRAGLGG
+152 LDVDIRAGLGG

-304 GHLAYGLTNE
+304 GRLAYGVTND
-314 LSFFAGQDEQERQ
+314 LSLFAGQDEQGRQ
-327 YFSTLYSKD
+327 YFSALYSRD

-341 PAWYGSSGYAL
+341 PAWYGSSGYTL

-359 NFSIFG
+359 KFSIFG

-389 IQYSSRTHGGFE
+389 IQYSSRTHNGYE
-401 TQETTLRTYHSTR
+401 TNETMLRTYHSTR
-414 IEALNTSIFLSP
+414 IEALNTSISLSP

-431 LINGVSSNIFG
+431 LTGGVRSNMLG
-442 GRMLASMA
+442 GRMLANMP
-450 EGWQVLASYEREN
+450 EGWQVLASYEHES
-463 KDLDSIRNIERFS
+463 KELAGIEDIEHFN

-483 GLGRITYRYTA
+483 NLGRLTYRYTA

-500 WEGQQQSLRADLWSW
+500 WESQQQSLRADLWNW
-515 KFATLSASFNHSP
+515 KFATVSASFNHS
-528 SAGNNITLSIS
+528 SNSGNNITLLVS
-539 GSFGRTGFQRTPQ
+539 GSFGRTGLSRTPQ
-552 RSQAT
+552 RSQAQ
-557 LVLSTCRDLNA
+557 LELSTCKDLNLN
-568 DGICQEDE
+568 GICEPTE
-576 PEVKGVVASVDG
+576 PEVEGITATVAEREVV
-588 RQVKTP
+588 TP
-594 AIVDSLTPYR
+594 AIVDSLTPYQS
-604 RYNIEVSG
+604 YTIQVGSG
-612 DFGLSP
+612 FNLSP
-618 RYKSIQSGR
+618 RYKAVESTR
-627 LVRGGINHL
+627 LIRGGVNRL
-636 SLPLSEV
+636 RLPLTEISEV
-643 REIEGQLDR
+643 EGQLER

-659 VDAETGDVLAEQTTE
+659 IDTETGDVLAEQTTE

>member
-1 MKKKLSHVKVFVP
+1 MKQKLSHVKVFVP
-14 TVLLAAAFTLTASP
+14 SILAAAFTLTASP
-28 STRADDYLM
+28 THADDYLM

-50 VSREVDSITAEPGLW
+50 VSREVDSAIAEPGLW
-65 QAASVNTT
+65 HAAGVNTKEQ
-73 ASLPLERLNNI
+73 LPLERLNNL
-84 GHAKIVWSEQTI
+84 GHVKIVWSEQTI

-107 KEVKPEVI
+107 KKVKPEVT

-122 LDVKSFDYFLTYQN
+122 LDVKSFDYFLTYQS
-136 KGDIA
+136 KGDIS
-141 GSITGTGRVAN
+141 GSITGTGRVGN
-152 LDVDVRAGLGG
+152 LDVDIRAGLGG

-304 GHLAYGLTNE
+304 GRLAYGVTND
-314 LSFFAGQDEQERQ
+314 LSLFAGQDEQGRQ
-327 YFSTLYSKD
+327 YFSALYSRD

-341 PAWYGSSGYAL
+341 PAWYGSSGYTL

-359 NFSIFG
+359 KFSIFG

-389 IQYSSRTHGGFE
+389 IQYSSRTHNGYE
-401 TQETTLRTYHSTR
+401 TNEMMLRTYHSTR
-414 IEALNTSIFLSP
+414 IEALNTSISLSP

-431 LINGVSSNIFG
+431 LTGGVRSNMLG
-442 GRMLASMA
+442 GRMLANMP
-450 EGWQVLASYEREN
+450 EGWQVLASYEHES
-463 KDLDSIRNIERFS
+463 KELAGIEDIEHFN

-483 GLGRITYRYTA
+483 NLGRLTYRYTA

-500 WEGQQQSLRADLWSW
+500 WESQQQSLRADLWNW
-515 KFATLSASFNHSP
+515 KFATVSASFNHS
-528 SAGNNITLSIS
+528 SNSGNNITLLVS
-539 GSFGRTGFQRTPQ
+539 GSFGRTGLSRTPQ
-552 RSQAT
+552 RSQAQ
-557 LVLSTCRDLNA
+557 LKLSTCKDLNLN
-568 DGICQEDE
+568 GICEPTE
-576 PEVKGVVASVDG
+576 PEVEGITATVAEREVV
-588 RQVKTP
+588 TP
-594 AIVDSLTPYR
+594 AIVDSLTPYQS
-604 RYNIEVSG
+604 YTIQVGSG
-612 DFGLSP
+612 FNLSP
-618 RYKSIQSGR
+618 RYKAVESTR
-627 LVRGGINHL
+627 LIRGGVNRL
-636 SLPLSEV
+636 RLPLTEISEV
-643 REIEGQLDR
+643 EGQLER

-659 VDAETGDVLAEQTTE
+659 IDTETGDVLAEQTTE

>member
-14 TVLLAAAFTLTASP
+14 TVLAAAFTLTTSP
-28 STRADDYLM
+28 TRADDYLM

-50 VSREVDSITAEPGLW
+50 VSREVDSAIAEPGLW
-65 QAASVNTT
+65 HAAGVNTKEQ
-73 ASLPLERLNNI
+73 LPLERLNNL

-96 YFYPRDNTAKT
+96 YFYPRNNVAKAR
-107 KEVKPEVI
+107 KVKPEVT
-115 IEPNVSN
+115 IEPEVSN
-122 LDVKSFDYFLTYQN
+122 LDAKSFDYFLTYQS
-136 KGDIA
+136 KGDIS
-141 GSITGTGRVAN
+141 GSITGTGRVGN
-152 LDVDVRAGLGG
+152 LDVDIRAGLGG

-169 SQWHSEE
+169 SQWHDEE
-176 NRYIKDVELG
+176 NSNVKDIEVG

-193 DGFAVTNENYLSTG
+193 DGFSLTNESRLATG
-207 SFSSDQ
+207 SFSNDQ

-279 LAPVGGL
+279 LAPVGGF
-286 NYQVAIGK
+286 NYQAALGK
-294 SPISNESKLI
+294 SPTTDESKLI
-304 GHLAYGLTNE
+304 GRLSYGVTNE
-314 LSFFAGQDEQERQ
+314 LSLFAGQDEQERQ
-327 YFSTLYSKD
+327 YFSALYSRD
-336 DFSFE
+336 DFSIE

-352 NSSWQND
+352 SGSWQDD
-359 NFSIFG
+359 NLAIFG
-365 QFSDLDNYQ
+365 KLSDLDNYQ
-374 LRSFSISSRSLFQPT
+374 LRSVSVSSRSLFQPT
-389 IQYSSRTHGGFE
+389 IQYSSRTHGGYE
-401 TQETTLRTYHSTR
+401 TQETTLRTYHSPRLET
-414 IEALNTSIFLSP
+414 LNTSISLSP

-431 LINGVSSNIFG
+431 LANGVRSNIFG
-442 GRMLASMA
+442 GRMLASMEA
-450 EGWQVLASYEREN
+450 GWQVLAFYEHES
-463 KDLDSIRNIERFS
+463 KDINGIRDIERFN
-476 GEVSKRF
+476 GEISKRF
-483 GLGRITYRYTA
+483 SLGSLTYRYTA

-500 WEGQQQSLRADLWSW
+500 WEGQQQGLRADLWNW

-552 RSQAT
+552 RGQAT
-557 LVLSTCRDLNA
+557 LMLSTCRDLNA

-576 PEVKGVVASVDG
+576 PDVKGVVASVDG

-618 RYKSIQSGR
+618 RYKSIQSDQ

-636 SLPLSEV
+636 RLPLSEV

-659 VDAETGDVLAEQTTE
+659 VDAEKGDVLAEQTTE

-679 LFYAPAGRKVKV
+679 LFYAPAGRKIKV
-691 VEEPELKPAKNFH
+691 VEEPESQQAQNFH

>member
-28 STRADDYLM
+28 TRADDYLM

-50 VSREVDSITAEPGLW
+50 VSREVDSTTAEPGLW
-65 QAASVNTT
+65 QAAGVNTT

-96 YFYPRDNTAKT
+96 YFYPPNNVT
-107 KEVKPEVI
+107 KARKVKPEVT

-122 LDVKSFDYFLTYQN
+122 LDVKSFDYFLTYQS
-136 KGDIA
+136 KGDIS
-141 GSITGTGRVAN
+141 GNITGTGRVGD
-152 LDVDVRAGLGG
+152 LDVDIRAGLGG

-169 SQWHSEE
+169 SQWHSED
-176 NRYIKDVELG
+176 NRYIKDIELG

-193 DGFAVTNENYLSTG
+193 DGFAATNENYLATG

-240 EPFSYKIELDYSNN
+240 EPFSYKIELNYSNN
-254 LYKFDAVLPDGTTD
+254 QYKFYAVLPDGRTD
-268 TKTVERAISGR
+268 TKTIERAISGR
-279 LAPVGGL
+279 LALVGGL
-286 NYQVAIGK
+286 NYQVAVGK
-294 SPISNESKLI
+294 SPTTDESKLI
-304 GHLAYGLTNE
+304 GRLSYGMTNE
-314 LSFFAGQDEQERQ
+314 LSLFAGQDEQERQ
-327 YFSTLYSKD
+327 YFSALYSRD

-352 NSSWQND
+352 SGSWQDD
-359 NFSIFG
+359 NLAIFG
-365 QFSDLDNYQ
+365 KLSDLDNYQ
-374 LRSFSISSRSLFQPT
+374 LRSVSVSSRSLFQPT
-389 IQYSSRTHGGFE
+389 IQYSSRTHGGYE

-414 IEALNTSIFLSP
+414 LETLNTSISLSP
-426 YYSNR
+426 YYSSR
-431 LINGVSSNIFG
+431 LANGVRSNIFG
-442 GRMLASMA
+442 GRMLASMEA
-450 EGWQVLASYEREN
+450 GWQVLASYDHES
-463 KDLDSIRNIERFS
+463 KDINGIRDIERFN
-476 GEVSKRF
+476 GEISKRF
-483 GLGRITYRYTA
+483 SLGRLTYRYTA

-500 WEGQQQSLRADLWSW
+500 WEGQQQSLRADLWNW
-515 KFATLSASFNHSP
+515 KFATVSASFNHS
-528 SAGNNITLSIS
+528 SSEGNNITLSIS
-539 GSFGRTGFQRTPQ
+539 GSFGRTGFQRAPQ

-568 DGICQEDE
+568 DGICQEVE
-576 PEVKGVVASVDG
+576 PEIKGVTASVDG
-588 RQVKTP
+588 RQVRTP
-594 AIVDSLTPYR
+594 AVIDSLTPYR
-604 RYNIEVSG
+604 RYDIEVSG

-618 RYKSIQSGR
+618 RYDSIQSDR

-636 SLPLSEV
+636 RLPLSEV

-659 VDAETGDVLAEQTTE
+659 IDTETGDVLTEQTTE

-679 LFYAPAGRKVKV
+679 LFYSPAHKKVKV
-691 VEEPELKPAKNFH
+691 VQQADAHLAKNFH